1 MDFDKET
8 LINWFKDNYDDPFNC
23 VPYDIYEGGY
33 QYYLGSPCDPY
44 EVLRQQFSGLN
55 DNLIR
60 EAADVLYEES
70 KEWVKKGQ
78 YL

>member
-23 VPYDIYEGGY
+23 VPFDIYEGGY
-33 QYYLGSPCDPY
+33 QYYLGGPCDPY
-44 EVLRQQFSGLN
+44 NVLRRQFADTDDST
-55 DNLIR
+55 IK
-60 EAADVLYEES
+60 EAADMLYS
-70 KEWVKKGQ
+70 VSREWVKKGQ